1 MEVTVKIVGLAEPF
15 PGFEQSKEV
24 PVDLPGNSLGELI
37 QHILLGARPEIKGL
51 FLSGEEGISPDL
63 TTLVNG
69 IAVTDS
75 NRFHLR
81 LKEGDRIEL
90 VSSPG

>member
-1 MEVTVKIVGLAEPF
+1 MKLTVKIVGLAEPF
-15 PGFEQSKEV
+15 PGFEQSMEV

-37 QHILLGARPEIKGL
+37 HHILSGVAPEMKDL
-51 FLSGEEGISPDL
+51 FLSGEEEISPDL

-69 IAVTDS
+69 LSVSDS
-75 NRFHLR
+75 NRFHLH
-81 LKEGDRIEL
+81 LKEGDRVDL